1 MASGDHQRS
10 SDNKHIFLD
19 MWSNTPTAPSTS
31 ASSAAAALTIQSGAS
46 DSTSVRLLYDSE
58 IRELESDLGL
68 RTPNG
73 IIVRHLD
80 PSTRGSF
87 RRPKITRRDS
97 WDGEMIRLH
106 TNKGSHGPPKFREHG
121 RNKFAPSS
129 HGGYRH

>member
-1 MASGDHQRS
+1 
-10 SDNKHIFLD
+10 
-19 MWSNTPTAPSTS
+19 MWSNTPTATS
-31 ASSAAAALTIQSGAS
+31 SSAAAALTIQSGSS
-46 DSTSVRLLYDSE
+46 DATSVRLLYDSE

-80 PSTRGSF
+80 PASRGSF
-87 RRPKITRRDS
+87 RRPKLTRKNS
-97 WDGEMIRLH
+97 WDEGMIRLH
-106 TNKGSHGPPKFREHG
+106 THKSGVQGPPKFREHG